1 VARRKKKNNVILMV
15 SVGAHV
21 LAFVVLALIPQRK
34 LREVVAI
41 ALREAPPKEEKK
53 VEPPKP
59 PDHPPPAAKAP
70 VHVAHSTATPE
81 PSSAAAAAANAA
93 AFQNLGLTLDSS
105 SADGLAVP
113 VAPRAAAIAP
123 PPAPP
128 KPKVL
133 VPRTTEAACSEELVK
148 ARPLDLVRPS
158 YTDEAR
164 RARVQG
170 RVRIEL
176 AVNDHGEV
184 TDARVLDGLGYG
196 LDEVALEAARRLR
209 FSPAQRCKRPVAAPF
224 VIAMRFVLNT

>member
-1 VARRKKKNNVILMV
+1 KK
-15 SVGAHV
+15 A
-21 LAFVVLALIPQRK
+21 
-34 LREVVAI
+34 
-41 ALREAPPKEEKK
+41 
-53 VEPPKP
+53 EPPKP
-59 PDHPPPAAKAP
+59 PEHPPPAAKAP

-81 PSSAAAAAANAA
+81 PSSTAAAAANAA

-113 VAPRAAAIAP
+113 VAPRVAAIAP

-133 VPRTTEAACSEELVK
+133 VPRTNEAACNEDLVK

-164 RARVQG
+164 RAGVQG

-184 TDARVLDGLGYG
+184 TDAHVLDGLGYG
-196 LDEVALEAARRLR
+196 LDEVALEAA
-209 FSPAQRCKRPVAAPF
+209 
-224 VIAMRFVLNT
+224 